1 MIGRARALWG
11 LTDSPSRQVA
21 LDGTS
26 GSAAA
31 SSDVLVSF
39 AVGAEAVD
47 FSIVV
52 QSNASASAGVKLDV
66 RVADANTTSSGLRSA
81 NATTSV
87 LDTDKSGASL
97 DFAILPEET
106 SVSVRVLVD
115 RAVVEAFVAGGRA
128 VFTQKVVW
136 QDSLVY
142 VASTSGAVANLT
154 VYSMGC
160 GWNDPP
166 YQERP

>member
-1 MIGRARALWG
+1 MKYRNILLPAALAA
-11 LTDSPSRQVA
+11 LAIPAHAESYKVA

-106 SVSVRVLVD
+106 RSMRL
-115 RAVVEAFVAGGRA
+115 
-128 VFTQKVVW
+128 T
-136 QDSLVY
+136 SLW
-142 VASTSGAVANLT
+142 TF
-154 VYSMGC
+154 
-160 GWNDPP
+160 
-166 YQERP
+166 